1 MKNPVIEFH
10 DFGFR
15 YASQSEPTLHG
26 INLTIFEGEKVL
38 ILGPSGSGKST
49 LANCINGLIPFSFK
63 GESTGEV
70 KVAGMD
76 TRHAGIF
83 SLSKHVGT
91 VLQDSDAQFVAL
103 SVGEDIAFALE
114 NQAVKRSMMIPQVI
128 AAASIVGMQD
138 FLNHVPYALSG
149 GQKQKVSLAGVL
161 HEHVDIVL
169 FDEPLASLDPKAGM
183 HAVELI
189 DDIHSQGKTVV
200 IIEHRLED
208 VLHREVDR
216 ILVMDEGRIVFDG
229 DADTLLCGKLL
240 PEIGIREPLF
250 ITQMHH
256 AGCVLHADD
265 HPSSVTRFNLD
276 PYRDSLLNFIQTEIQ
291 PKAHYPGEVLIEAT
305 NVRFSYDTQEAIKNI
320 SFQVR
325 KGEKIAFIG
334 KNGAGKSTM
343 AKLLCGI
350 VRPDHGSITYQKTDL
365 KTWSIRE
372 IGEKIGFV
380 MQNPNQMLVKNI
392 IKEEVAF
399 ALTLRNLPQSEIDER
414 VQRALT
420 VCGLWPMRN
429 WPVSAVSYGQRKR
442 ITVAAMLALDTEV
455 LILDEPT
462 AGQDYRHYTEIMDF
476 LDDLNRQTGITI
488 IFITHDMHLAIEYT
502 DRAIV
507 FADGEKIADDLV
519 VEVLSDNEIIE
530 KANLKQTSLY
540 TLALRL
546 GLPAQTLVDHFIGHE
561 REVKIHE

>member
-114 NQAVKRSMMIPQVI
+114 NQAIKRSMMIPQVI

-208 VLHREVDR
+208 VLHCEVDR

-276 PYRDSLLNFIQTEIQ
+276 PYRDSLLNFIQTKIQ
-291 PKAHYPGEVLIEAT
+291 AKEHYPGEVLIEAT
-305 NVRFSYDTQEAIKNI
+305 NVRFSYDMQEAIKDI

-350 VRPDHGSITYQKTDL
+350 VRPDHGNITYQKTDL

-392 IKEEVAF
+392 IKDEVAF

-507 FADGEKIADDLV
+507 FADGEKIADDSV
-519 VEVLSDNEIIE
+519 VEVLSDNEIIQ

-540 TLALRL
+540 TLAMRL
-546 GLPAQTLVDHFIGHE
+546 GLPAQSLVDHFIGHE

>member
-128 AAASIVGMQD
+128 AAASIVGMQY

-256 AGCVLHADD
+256 AGCVLRADD

-276 PYRDSLLNFIQTEIQ
+276 PYRDSLLNFIQTKIQ
-291 PKAHYPGEVLIEAT
+291 AKEHYPGEVLIEAT
-305 NVRFSYDTQEAIKNI
+305 NVHFSYDTQEAIKNI

-350 VRPDHGSITYQKTDL
+350 VRPDHGNITYQKTDL
-365 KTWSIRE
+365 KAWSIRE

-399 ALTLRNLPQSEIDER
+399 ALTLRNLPQQEIDER

-507 FADGEKIADDLV
+507 FADGEKIADNSV
-519 VEVLSDNEIIE
+519 VEVLSDDEIIQ

-540 TLALRL
+540 TLAMRL

>member
-189 DDIHSQGKTVV
+189 DDIHAQGKTVV

-208 VLHREVDR
+208 VLYREVDR

-276 PYRDSLLNFIQTEIQ
+276 PYRDSLLNFIQTKIQ
-291 PKAHYPGEVLIEAT
+291 EKEHYPGEVLIEAT
-305 NVRFSYDTQEAIKNI
+305 NVHFSYDTQEAIKDI

-350 VRPDHGSITYQKTDL
+350 VRPDHGNITYQKTDL
-365 KTWSIRE
+365 KAWSIRE
-372 IGEKIGFV
+372 IGERIGFV

-392 IKEEVAF
+392 IKDEVAF
-399 ALTLRNLPQSEIDER
+399 ALTLRNLPQQEIDER

-507 FADGEKIADDLV
+507 FADGEKIADNSV
-519 VEVLSDNEIIE
+519 VEVLSDDEIIQ

-540 TLALRL
+540 TLAMRL